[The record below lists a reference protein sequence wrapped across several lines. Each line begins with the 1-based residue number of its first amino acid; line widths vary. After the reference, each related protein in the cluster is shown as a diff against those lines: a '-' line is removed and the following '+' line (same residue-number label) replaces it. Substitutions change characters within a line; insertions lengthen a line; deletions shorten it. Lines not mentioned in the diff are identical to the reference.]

1 MQKGWPYIR
10 ETSVLFFF
18 NHIQLYYCK
27 IWVALAKKY
36 CYRER
41 KKTACPWKKAS
52 NVLLTVKPGIKVE
65 GTDNYVFLQNI
76 QVFELNWS
84 ECRKYYKRIRSLL
97 PSYPI
102 QVNNLTEFMTSQFDW
117 TKQINEYE
125 ILPWPFVLGYLGL
138 AMPVLLPQL
147 PDEIQ
152 NQQSHNLKY
161 IITWPC

>member
-10 ETSVLFFF
+10 ATSVLFFF

-97 PSYPI
+97 PELSNPSKQLNRVHDI
-102 QVNNLTEFMTSQFDW
+102 TVWLNETNKWIWNLTLAICAWIPWACNACTATSAAWWDSKS
-117 TKQINEYE
+117 TK
-125 ILPWPFVLGYLGL
+125 P
-138 AMPVLLPQL
+138 
-147 PDEIQ
+147 
-152 NQQSHNLKY
+152 
-161 IITWPC
+161 